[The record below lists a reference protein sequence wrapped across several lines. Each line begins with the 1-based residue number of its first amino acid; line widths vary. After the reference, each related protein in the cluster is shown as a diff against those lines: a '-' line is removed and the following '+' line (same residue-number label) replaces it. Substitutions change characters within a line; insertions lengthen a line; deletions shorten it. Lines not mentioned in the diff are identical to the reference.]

1 MSQDIPKLEPPKTP
15 NISKCKPKVRS
26 RSRSLSE
33 HSHQSPQK
41 LPSRPSSRSKSR
53 IKKQESF
60 SSRSPSPIKESSEQ
74 NGSLPV
80 SKNSLTE
87 QMKSVLK
94 TPRKVSTTRETDTN
108 KKTRQVT
115 EEEKPISVL
124 TAVED
129 TMESIFQQVDKAMVD
144 SAKKQDDNGIIEKTD
159 EEVVE
164 PPGSTIRVQS
174 TRSSKLRKKSA
185 RSRLEMYKNL
195 PPGRQEEYQ
204 AYAGKSQSRGI
215 KQTKKDQKWN
225 EH

>member
-41 LPSRPSSRSKSR
+41 LQSRPSSRSKSR

-74 NGSLPV
+74 NGLLPV

-94 TPRKVSTTRETDTN
+94 TPRKVSKETDKN

-115 EEEKPISVL
+115 EEEKPISVF

-144 SAKKQDDNGIIEKTD
+144 SAKKQGDNGIIEKAD
-159 EEVVE
+159 EELVE

-204 AYAGKSQSRGI
+204 ACRTCFQGREEEERRVS
-215 KQTKKDQKWN
+215 
-225 EH
+225 